1 MAQKKELSPKE
12 LEERI
17 AILRRFKSLLEQ
29 QRNKFQEYLTVLENQ
44 QNKIEKDDAEA
55 IFAHAELENQIVAN
69 IASLQK
75 VIVPMEGMYN
85 AVRNPSGPA
94 IPTGE
99 EETIERLHFDL
110 ADLQKKVLEQ
120 NKRNRSLLQQSM
132 GQVKSQ
138 IASMNLMNPYRGRSS
153 VYSEKGTV
161 GSMVSVNA

>member
-1 MAQKKELSPKE
+1 MAEKKQLSQQELD
-12 LEERI
+12 ERI
-17 AILRRFKSLLEQ
+17 AILRRFRSLLEQ
-29 QRNKFQEYLTVLENQ
+29 QRNKFQEYLNVLEKQ
-44 QNKIEKDDAEA
+44 QNKIEIEDADA

-99 EETIERLHFDL
+99 EENIERLHLDL
-110 ADLQKKVLEQ
+110 AQLQKKVLEQ
-120 NKRNRSLLQQSM
+120 NKRNRNLLQQSM
-132 GQVKSQ
+132 NQVRGQ
-138 IASMNLMNPYRGRSS
+138 IASMNLMNPYRGRTS